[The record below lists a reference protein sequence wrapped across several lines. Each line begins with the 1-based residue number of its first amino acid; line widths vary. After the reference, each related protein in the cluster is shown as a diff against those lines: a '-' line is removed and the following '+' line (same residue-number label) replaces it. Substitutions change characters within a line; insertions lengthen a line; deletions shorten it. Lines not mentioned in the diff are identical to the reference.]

1 MRDLPFI
8 LNGIAFVFVFQQQS
22 FESASKQLLAD
33 MNGDNLFAEL
43 NREDKSR
50 RRVGEGGNQSRA
62 RDSKRQKNENQR
74 SSEYTDLDFKTMLE
88 KIKLSVAHL
97 R

>member
-50 RRVGEGGNQSRA
+50 KRVGEGGN
-62 RDSKRQKNENQR
+62 
-74 SSEYTDLDFKTMLE
+74 
-88 KIKLSVAHL
+88 
-97 R
+97 